1 MQWLK
6 VFVAGL
12 VEIMWVT
19 SMNHAHNI
27 PTWIVTLILIAL
39 SFYLILSA
47 SKHLPVGTAY
57 TVFVGMGAIGTV
69 LVDIFIHGDTLSF
82 SKVVLLILLIVG
94 ILGLQMTTEQE
105 ES

>member
-6 VFVAGL
+6 VIVAGL
-12 VEIMWVT
+12 VEVLWVT

-39 SFYLILSA
+39 SFFLVISA
-47 SKHLPVGTAY
+47 SKHLPVGTTY
-57 TVFVGMGAIGTV
+57 TIFVGMGAIGTIIV
-69 LVDIFIHGDTLSF
+69 DVIFNGASLSLVKIA
-82 SKVVLLILLIVG
+82 LLIILIVG
-94 ILGLQMTTEQE
+94 ILGLQMTTSEE